1 MAGRILRAAIVG
13 ASTLLGKEL
22 ADELNAAATVAWD
35 IKLLDAA
42 LADAGVTGGQM
53 TAAGDEVLLIQTIE
67 PGAFDGMDVV
77 FFAGDAATTRK
88 HWKEAKAAGA
98 KIVDLSGAL
107 DDEPGVLVRCALLDA
122 AERVAADV
130 VQVVVAAHPA
140 AVMLALVMTRLRAR
154 WSNARG
160 VATVMEPASQQGS
173 AGLDEMH
180 QQTVALLSF
189 QAVPKD
195 IYDAQVA
202 FNLSAAFGSEAKV
215 DLGAIR
221 ERVRRDFATIA
232 GREASSAVAIQLLQA
247 PVFNGY
253 TASMFVEANG
263 EALQADVE
271 SALEGGVVSVVPGDE
286 PGPSNLSATE
296 QGQVL
301 VSVRAE
307 SDATTLAGFWLW
319 MAADNLKL
327 AAQNA
332 AACALELVAVKH
344 RTN

>member
-1 MAGRILRAAIVG
+1 MAGQIVRVAIVG

-22 ADELNAAATVAWD
+22 ADELNAAATVVWD
-35 IKLLDAA
+35 IKLLDAE
-42 LADAGVTGGQM
+42 LAGVGVAGGQM
-53 TAAGDEVLLIQTIE
+53 TAAGDEMLLIKTIE

-88 HWKEAKAAGA
+88 HWKEAKTAGA

-107 DDEPGVLVRCALLDA
+107 DNEPGVPVRCALIDA
-122 AERVAADV
+122 AERGADA

-154 WSNARG
+154 WADARAS
-160 VATVMEPASQQGS
+160 ATVMEPASQQGS

-195 IYDAQVA
+195 VYDAQVA
-202 FNLSAAFGSEAKV
+202 FNLSTEFGSEAKV
-215 DLGAIR
+215 NLGAIR

-232 GREASSAVAIQLLQA
+232 GREASSALAMQLLQA

-253 TASMFVEANG
+253 TASMFVEMDAD
-263 EALQADVE
+263 ALQADVE
-271 SALEGGVVSVVPGDE
+271 SVVEGGIVSVMTGIE

-307 SDATTLAGFWLW
+307 SDAMGFWLW

-332 AACALELVAVKH
+332 AACALELAAIKH
-344 RTN
+344 RTS

>member
-1 MAGRILRAAIVG
+1 MAGQIVRVAIVG

-22 ADELNAAATVAWD
+22 ADELNAAATVVWD
-35 IKLLDAA
+35 IKLLDAE
-42 LADAGVTGGQM
+42 LAGVGVAGGQM
-53 TAAGDEVLLIQTIE
+53 TAAGDEMLLIKTIE

-88 HWKEAKAAGA
+88 HWKEAKTAGA

-107 DDEPGVLVRCALLDA
+107 DNEPGVPVRCALIDA
-122 AERVAADV
+122 AERGADA

-154 WSNARG
+154 WADARAS
-160 VATVMEPASQQGS
+160 ATVMEPASQQGS

-195 IYDAQVA
+195 VYDAQVA
-202 FNLSAAFGSEAKV
+202 FNLSTEFGSEAKV
-215 DLGAIR
+215 NLGAIR

-232 GREASSAVAIQLLQA
+232 GREASSALAMQLLQA

-253 TASMFVEANG
+253 TASMFVEMDAD
-263 EALQADVE
+263 ALQADVE
-271 SALEGGVVSVVPGDE
+271 SVVEGGIVSVMTGIE

-307 SDATTLAGFWLW
+307 SDAMGFWLW

-332 AACALELVAVKH
+332 AACALELAAIKH

>member
-1 MAGRILRAAIVG
+1 VAGQIVRVAIVG

-22 ADELNAAATVAWD
+22 ADELNAAATVVWD
-35 IKLLDAA
+35 IKLLDAE
-42 LADAGVTGGQM
+42 LAGVGVAGGQM
-53 TAAGDEVLLIQTIE
+53 TAAGDEMLLIKTIE

-77 FFAGDAATTRK
+77 CFAGDAATTRK
-88 HWKEAKAAGA
+88 HWKEAKTAGA

-107 DDEPGVLVRCALLDA
+107 DNEPGVPVRCALIDA
-122 AERVAADV
+122 AERGADA

-140 AVMLALVMTRLRAR
+140 AVMLALVVTRLRAR
-154 WSNARG
+154 WADARAS
-160 VATVMEPASQQGS
+160 ATVMEPASQQGS

-195 IYDAQVA
+195 VYDAQVA
-202 FNLSAAFGSEAKV
+202 FNLSTEFGSEAKV
-215 DLGAIR
+215 NLGAIR

-232 GREASSAVAIQLLQA
+232 GREASSALAMQLLQA

-253 TASMFVEANG
+253 TASMFVEMDAD
-263 EALQADVE
+263 ALQADVE
-271 SALEGGVVSVVPGDE
+271 SVVEGGIVSVMTGIE

-307 SDATTLAGFWLW
+307 SDAMGFWLW

-332 AACALELVAVKH
+332 AACALELAAIKH

>member
-1 MAGRILRAAIVG
+1 MAGQIVRVAIVG

-22 ADELNAAATVAWD
+22 ADELNAAATVVWD
-35 IKLLDAA
+35 IKLLDAE
-42 LADAGVTGGQM
+42 LAGVGVAGGQM
-53 TAAGDEVLLIQTIE
+53 TAAGDEMLLIKTIE

-88 HWKEAKAAGA
+88 HWKEAKTAGA

-107 DDEPGVLVRCALLDA
+107 DNEPGVPMRCALIDA
-122 AERVAADV
+122 AERGADA

-140 AVMLALVMTRLRAR
+140 AVMLALVVTRLRAR
-154 WSNARG
+154 WADARAS
-160 VATVMEPASQQGS
+160 ATVMEPASQQGS

-195 IYDAQVA
+195 VYDAQVA
-202 FNLSAAFGSEAKV
+202 FNLSTEFGSEAKV
-215 DLGAIR
+215 NLGAIR

-232 GREASSAVAIQLLQA
+232 GREASSALAMQLLQA

-253 TASMFVEANG
+253 TASMFVEMDAD
-263 EALQADVE
+263 ALQADVE
-271 SALEGGVVSVVPGDE
+271 SVVEGGIVSVMTGIE

-307 SDATTLAGFWLW
+307 SDAMGFWLW

-332 AACALELVAVKH
+332 AACALELAAIKH

>member
-1 MAGRILRAAIVG
+1 MAGQIVRVAIVG

-22 ADELNAAATVAWD
+22 ADELNAAATVVWD
-35 IKLLDAA
+35 IKLLDAE
-42 LADAGVTGGQM
+42 LAGVGVAGGQM
-53 TAAGDEVLLIQTIE
+53 TAAGDEMLLIKTIE

-77 FFAGDAATTRK
+77 CFAGDAATTRK
-88 HWKEAKAAGA
+88 HWKEAKTAGA

-107 DDEPGVLVRCALLDA
+107 DNEPGVPVRCALIDA
-122 AERVAADV
+122 AERGADA

-140 AVMLALVMTRLRAR
+140 AVMLALVVTRLRAR
-154 WSNARG
+154 WADARAS
-160 VATVMEPASQQGS
+160 ATVMEPASQQGS

-195 IYDAQVA
+195 VYDAQVA
-202 FNLSAAFGSEAKV
+202 FNLSTEFGSEAKV
-215 DLGAIR
+215 NLGAIR

-232 GREASSAVAIQLLQA
+232 GREASSALAMQLLQA

-253 TASMFVEANG
+253 TASMFVEMDAD
-263 EALQADVE
+263 ALQADVE
-271 SALEGGVVSVVPGDE
+271 SVVEGGIVSVMTGIE

-307 SDATTLAGFWLW
+307 SDAMGFWLW

-332 AACALELVAVKH
+332 AACALELAAIKH

>member
-1 MAGRILRAAIVG
+1 VAGQIVRVAIVG

-22 ADELNAAATVAWD
+22 ADELNAAATVVWD
-35 IKLLDAA
+35 IKLLDAE
-42 LADAGVTGGQM
+42 LAGVGVAGGQM
-53 TAAGDEVLLIQTIE
+53 TAAGDEMLLIKTIE

-88 HWKEAKAAGA
+88 HWKEAKTAGA

-107 DDEPGVLVRCALLDA
+107 DNEPGVPVRCALIDA
-122 AERVAADV
+122 AERGADA

-140 AVMLALVMTRLRAR
+140 AVMLALVVTRLRAR
-154 WSNARG
+154 WADARAS
-160 VATVMEPASQQGS
+160 ATVMEPASQQGS

-195 IYDAQVA
+195 VYDAQVA
-202 FNLSAAFGSEAKV
+202 FNLSTEFGSEAKV
-215 DLGAIR
+215 NLGAIR

-232 GREASSAVAIQLLQA
+232 GREASSALAMQLLQA

-253 TASMFVEANG
+253 TASMFVEMDAD
-263 EALQADVE
+263 ALQADVE
-271 SALEGGVVSVVPGDE
+271 SVVEGGIVSVMTGIE

-307 SDATTLAGFWLW
+307 SDAMGFWLW

-332 AACALELVAVKH
+332 AACALELAAIKH

>member
-1 MAGRILRAAIVG
+1 VAGQIVRVAIVG

-22 ADELNAAATVAWD
+22 ADELNAAATVVWD
-35 IKLLDAA
+35 IKLLDAE
-42 LADAGVTGGQM
+42 LAGVGVAGGQM
-53 TAAGDEVLLIQTIE
+53 TAAGDEMLLIKTIE

-88 HWKEAKAAGA
+88 HWKEAKTAGA

-107 DDEPGVLVRCALLDA
+107 DNEPGVPVRCALIDA
-122 AERVAADV
+122 AERGADA

-154 WSNARG
+154 WADARAS
-160 VATVMEPASQQGS
+160 ATVMEPASQQGS

-195 IYDAQVA
+195 VYDAQVA
-202 FNLSAAFGSEAKV
+202 FNLSTEFGSEAKV
-215 DLGAIR
+215 NLGAIR

-232 GREASSAVAIQLLQA
+232 GREASSALAMQLLQA

-253 TASMFVEANG
+253 TASMFVEMDAD
-263 EALQADVE
+263 ALQADVE
-271 SALEGGVVSVVPGDE
+271 SVVEGGIVSVMTGIE

-307 SDATTLAGFWLW
+307 SDAMGFWLW

-332 AACALELVAVKH
+332 AACALELAAIKH

>member
-1 MAGRILRAAIVG
+1 MAGQIVRVAIVG

-22 ADELNAAATVAWD
+22 ADELNAAATVVWD
-35 IKLLDAA
+35 IKLLDAE
-42 LADAGVTGGQM
+42 LAGVGVAGGQM
-53 TAAGDEVLLIQTIE
+53 TAAGDEMLLIKTIE

-88 HWKEAKAAGA
+88 HWKEAKTAGA

-107 DDEPGVLVRCALLDA
+107 DNEPGVPVRCALIDA
-122 AERVAADV
+122 AERGADA

-154 WSNARG
+154 WADARAS
-160 VATVMEPASQQGS
+160 ATVMEPASQQGS

-195 IYDAQVA
+195 VYDAQVA
-202 FNLSAAFGSEAKV
+202 FNLSTEFGSEAKV
-215 DLGAIR
+215 NLGTIR

-232 GREASSAVAIQLLQA
+232 GREASSALAMQLLQA

-253 TASMFVEANG
+253 TASMFVEMDAD
-263 EALQADVE
+263 ALQADVE
-271 SALEGGVVSVVPGDE
+271 SVVEGGIVSVMTGIE

-307 SDATTLAGFWLW
+307 SDAMGFWLW

-332 AACALELVAVKH
+332 AACALELAAIKH

>member
-1 MAGRILRAAIVG
+1 MAGKIVRAAIVG

-22 ADELNAAATVAWD
+22 AGELNAAATVVWD
-35 IKLLDAA
+35 IKLLDAV
-42 LADAGVTGGQM
+42 LADVGVVGGQM
-53 TAAGDEVLLIQTIE
+53 TAAGDEMLLIQTIE
-67 PGAFDGMDVV
+67 PGSFDGVDVV

-88 HWKEAKAAGA
+88 HWKEAKTVGA

-107 DDEPGVLVRCALLDA
+107 DNEPGVPVRCALIDA
-122 AERVAADV
+122 AERGADA

-140 AVMLALVMTRLRAR
+140 AVMLALVVTRLRAR
-154 WSNARG
+154 WADARAS
-160 VATVMEPASQQGS
+160 ATVMEPASQQGS

-195 IYDAQVA
+195 VYDAQVA
-202 FNLSAAFGSEAKV
+202 FNLSAEFGSEAKV
-215 DLGAIR
+215 NLGAIR

-232 GREASSAVAIQLLQA
+232 GREASSALALQLLQA

-253 TASMFVEANG
+253 TASVFVEMDDD
-263 EALQADVE
+263 ALQADVE
-271 SALEGGVVSVVPGDE
+271 SVVGGGIVSVMTGIE
-286 PGPSNLSATE
+286 PGPSNVSATE

-307 SDATTLAGFWLW
+307 NDAMGVWLW

-332 AACALELVAVKH
+332 AACALELAAVKH

>member
-1 MAGRILRAAIVG
+1 MAGTVVRAAIVG
-13 ASTLLGKEL
+13 ASSLLGKEL
-22 ADELNAAATVAWD
+22 ASELNAATTVVWD

-42 LADAGVTGGQM
+42 LPDAGLASGQI
-53 TAAGDEVLLIQTIE
+53 TAAGDEAILIQTIE
-67 PGAFDGMDVV
+67 PGAFEGMDVV
-77 FFAGDAATTRK
+77 FFAGDAATTKK

-98 KIVDLSGAL
+98 KIVDLSAAL
-107 DDEPGVLVRCALLDA
+107 EDEPSVLVRSALMDVK
-122 AERVAADV
+122 EKVAGGA
-130 VQVVVAAHPA
+130 QVVVPAHAA
-140 AVMLALVMTRLRAR
+140 AVMLGLVMTRLRAR

>member
-1 MAGRILRAAIVG
+1 MAGQIVRVAIVG

-22 ADELNAAATVAWD
+22 ADELNAAATVVWD
-35 IKLLDAA
+35 IKLLDAE
-42 LADAGVTGGQM
+42 LAGVGVAGGQM
-53 TAAGDEVLLIQTIE
+53 TAAGDEMLLIKTIE

-88 HWKEAKAAGA
+88 HWKEAKTAGA

-107 DDEPGVLVRCALLDA
+107 DNEPGVPVRCALIDA
-122 AERVAADV
+122 AERGADA

-140 AVMLALVMTRLRAR
+140 AVMLALVVTRLRAR
-154 WSNARG
+154 WADARAS
-160 VATVMEPASQQGS
+160 ATVMEPASQQGS

-195 IYDAQVA
+195 VYDAQVA
-202 FNLSAAFGSEAKV
+202 FNLSTEFGSEAKV
-215 DLGAIR
+215 NLGAIR

-232 GREASSAVAIQLLQA
+232 GREASSALAMQLLQA

-253 TASMFVEANG
+253 TASMFVEMDAD
-263 EALQADVE
+263 ALQADVE
-271 SALEGGVVSVVPGDE
+271 SVVEGGIVSVMTGIE

-307 SDATTLAGFWLW
+307 SDAMGFWLW

-332 AACALELVAVKH
+332 AACALELAAIKH

>member
-1 MAGRILRAAIVG
+1 VAGRILRAAIVG

-22 ADELNAAATVAWD
+22 ADELNAATTVVWD
-35 IKLLDAA
+35 LKLFDAE
-42 LADAGVTGGQM
+42 LADAGVAGGQV
-53 TAAGDEVLLIQTIE
+53 TAAGDEVLLIQTIT

-77 FFAGDAATTRK
+77 FFAGDAATTRR
-88 HWKEAKAAGA
+88 HWKEAKAGGA
-98 KIVDLSGAL
+98 KIVDLSAAL
-107 DDEPGVLVRCALLDA
+107 DDEPGVLVRCALIDA
-122 AERVAADV
+122 TERGGAGA
-130 VQVVVAAHPA
+130 VQVLVAAHPA

-154 WSNARG
+154 WVGARG
-160 VATVMEPASQQGS
+160 VVTVMEPASQQGS

-202 FNLSAAFGSEAKV
+202 FNLSSGFGAEAKV

-232 GREASSAVAIQLLQA
+232 GGEAASAVAVQLLQA
-247 PVFNGY
+247 PVFHGY
-253 TASMFVEANG
+253 TASMFVEMDGDAV
-263 EALQADVE
+263 QADVE
-271 SALEGGVVSVVPGDE
+271 SAIGGGIVSVMTGIE

-307 SDATTLAGFWLW
+307 ADAATLRGFWIW

-332 AACALELVAVKH
+332 VACALELVAVKQ